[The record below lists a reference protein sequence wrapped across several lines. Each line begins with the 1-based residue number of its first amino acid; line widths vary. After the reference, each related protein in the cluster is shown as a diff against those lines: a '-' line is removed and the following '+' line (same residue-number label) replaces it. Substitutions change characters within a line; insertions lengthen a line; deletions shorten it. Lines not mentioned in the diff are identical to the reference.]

1 MAASA
6 TPGIL
11 ACSTDKYPER
21 PPNTIRIASKADDAE
36 RHVVMLLGPGQH
48 AYSSMPELESGDEIQ
63 VSAELEVTTDH
74 PIASRDYC
82 VSEPYEFDPHIRARL
97 LLANGESVTE
107 NDGVNGIRIGE
118 TKREI
123 CTQDEHHHRVV
134 FDPVLYPV
142 RTDLPWQGQS
152 YLNLVL
158 DAYHHDAEP
167 GHVLLIGQNEQRQGK
182 EPPHA
187 KGDMGKLNVIRYR
200 GEPHPPVTV
209 GRAGALRNSHVPVR
223 KEPTVIY
230 SRRLVGL
237 RKREQLLME
246 ARFDANNPYAYRAR
260 VSTEVIISDQRDGT
274 DRHNPARE
282 YVSFEA
288 EFGKGN
294 GTNVAP
300 GKPYTTRKYGTLRVL
315 EDIPMPVFANLVVTS
330 AAPMSAEPHPGD
342 PRPKANDA
350 VRIVP
355 GGYLEISRV
364 SPDHLG

>member
-11 ACSTDKYPER
+11 ACSTDKYPEQL
-21 PPNTIRIASKADDAE
+21 PTIPIASKAEDAE

-48 AYSSMPELESGDEIQ
+48 GYSSMPELESGDEIQ

-74 PIASRDYC
+74 RIADRDYC
-82 VSEPYEFDPHIRARL
+82 VSEPYEFAPHVRARL

-118 TKREI
+118 TKRAT

-134 FDPVLYPV
+134 FDPDLYPV
-142 RTDLPWQGQS
+142 RANLPWQGQS

-158 DAYHHDAEP
+158 DAYHQDAVP
-167 GHVLLIGQNEQRQGK
+167 GHVLLIGQNEPRQGAA
-182 EPPHA
+182 PPYA
-187 KGDMGKLNVIRYR
+187 KGDMGKINVIRYR

-209 GRAGALRNSHVPVR
+209 RRADVSRNSHVPVR

-246 ARFDANNPYAYRAR
+246 ARFDASNPYAYRAR
-260 VSTEVIISDQRDGT
+260 VSTEVIISDQLDGT
-274 DRHNPARE
+274 DRHNAARD
-282 YVSFEA
+282 YVSFEG
-288 EFGKGN
+288 ELGKGN
-294 GTNVAP
+294 GTNVPP
-300 GKPYTTRKYGTLRVL
+300 GKMYKTRKYGTLRVL
-315 EDIPMPVFANLVVTS
+315 KDIPTPVFANLVVTS
-330 AAPMSAEPHPGD
+330 AAPMPATPHPGD

-350 VRIVP
+350 VPIVP
-355 GGYLEISRV
+355 GGYLQITRV